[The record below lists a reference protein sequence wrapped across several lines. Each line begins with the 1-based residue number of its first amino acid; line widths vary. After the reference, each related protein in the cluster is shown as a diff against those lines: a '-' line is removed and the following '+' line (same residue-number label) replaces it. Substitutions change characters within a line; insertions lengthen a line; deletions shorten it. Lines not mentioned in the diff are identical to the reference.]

1 MEGLVRATL
10 DFLFGCHHSDLGRV
24 FTIDGRTYRVC
35 WSCGAEFD
43 YSLKHMRTGH
53 RLAERLTFRW
63 LGIAREAGGFLRNAH
78 SVVDDWTKTMCPGVN
93 QGVKR
98 C

>member
-10 DFLFGCHHSDLGRV
+10 DCLFGCHHSNLSRV

-35 WSCGAEFD
+35 LSCGAEFD
-43 YSLKHMRTGH
+43 YSLKGMRTGH
-53 RLAERLTFRW
+53 RLAERRTFRW
-63 LGIAREAGGFLRNAH
+63 LGIAREAEEFLRNAH
-78 SVVDDWTKTMCPGVN
+78 SVVGDWTTRMFPGVD